1 MLKPEDNELL
11 TRVGPGTGMG
21 ELLRRFWMPALL
33 ETEIADA
40 DGAPVRLRLLGEDL
54 VAFRDTEGRLGVLE
68 AHCAHR
74 RAHLYFGRNEEC
86 GIRCVYHGW
95 KYDVTGQCVDMP
107 SERAETDFKHKVKIR
122 SYPTRTFGGVVW
134 IYMGPRKLEPE
145 LPDFEWARLPSSRC
159 EVTKRLQQCNWAQAV
174 EGGIDSSHISYLHRN
189 LEDLE
194 PSKSGTG
201 HRSYTSRDR
210 SPVFTVNETDYGLL
224 IGARRNATETSYY
237 WRITQFLV
245 PFWTMIPP
253 ILRDEVD
260 DSSEDTYAGHAW
272 VPIDDENTWT
282 WSFNCNPHRDFTA
295 EEKKLFHPHTGM
307 WGPVDESYLPTRN
320 RDNAYG
326 FDRDRQ
332 RKVNYTGIV
341 GIPNQDAAVQESMG
355 PIADRSRET
364 LGTSDKAI
372 IAYRK
377 LLLDMAK
384 ALEAGQEPDAAKDG
398 SRYNVRSASVL
409 LAKDEPFERGA
420 ARLLS
425 ARASYA
431 RSPR

>member
-11 TRVGPGTGMG
+11 TRVGPGTAMG

-33 ETEIADA
+33 ASEVTEA

-54 VAFRDTEGRLGVLE
+54 VVFRDSDGRLGVLE

-74 RAHLYFGRNEEC
+74 RAHLYFGRNEKC

-95 KYDVTGQCVDMP
+95 KYDVSGQCVDMP
-107 SERAETDFKHKVKIR
+107 SEPSESDFKDKVRMR
-122 SYPTRTFGGVVW
+122 SYPTRTSGGVVW
-134 IYMGPRKLEPE
+134 IYMGPDELEPE
-145 LPDFEWARLPSSRC
+145 LPDFEWARLATPRC

-189 LEDLE
+189 LADLE
-194 PSKSGTG
+194 PSQSGTG

-210 SPVFTVNETDYGLL
+210 SPMFTVRETDYGLL
-224 IGARRNATETSYY
+224 IGARRNATEESYY

-260 DSSEDTYAGHAW
+260 DSREDTYAGHAW

-282 WSFNCNPHRDFTA
+282 WSFNCNPHRDFTDQ
-295 EEKKLFHPHTGM
+295 ERTLFHPLTGM
-307 WGPVDESYLPTRN
+307 WGPVDASYLPLRN
-320 RDNAYG
+320 RANEYEL
-326 FDRDRQ
+326 DRSRQ
-332 RKVNYTGIV
+332 REANYTGIL

-355 PIADRSRET
+355 LVADRSRET
-364 LGTSDKAI
+364 LGTSDQAI

-377 LLLDMAK
+377 LLLEMAR
-384 ALEAGQEPDAAKDG
+384 ALQDGNEPAAAHDG

-409 LAKDEPFERGA
+409 LNKDVAFDEGA
-420 ARLLS
+420 AWLLC
-425 ARASYA
+425 ATKHHRD
-431 RSPR
+431 